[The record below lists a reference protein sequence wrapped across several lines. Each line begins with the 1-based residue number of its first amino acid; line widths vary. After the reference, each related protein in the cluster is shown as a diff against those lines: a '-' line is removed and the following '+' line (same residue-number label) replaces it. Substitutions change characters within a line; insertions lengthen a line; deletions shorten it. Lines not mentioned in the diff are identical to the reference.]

1 MNVFRLLMLF
11 AIALIAASCATV
23 SSRDVGP
30 EYEEGRLMAR
40 ELAKKDVNSCY
51 WSPRKVDNTF
61 KARKREYRE
70 MLTNQGR
77 TKTFIEGFFIEYER
91 YFKHY
96 IKTYCSI

>member
-1 MNVFRLLMLF
+1 MLC
-11 AIALIAASCATV
+11 AIALITASCATGP
-23 SSRDVGP
+23 SRDVGP
-30 EYEEGRLMAR
+30 EYEESRLMAK

-51 WSPRKVDNTF
+51 WSPRKVDNAF

-70 MLTNQGR
+70 MLNNQGR
-77 TKTFIEGFFIEYER
+77 TKIFIEDFVFEYER